1 MASADDCKR
10 DSLGNMPG
18 FLPELQAK
26 QLGLFKQF
34 DEFARQNGITYYA
47 LGGTLLGAIR
57 HKGFIPWDDD
67 IDLGLPRPDYERFL
81 AMVERGEVPF
91 RVRSFQTND
100 DFFERFSQMVD
111 DSIQVTRTDRT
122 VPEVTGAWVDFFPLD
137 GIPGPYPLRWAWS
150 RLVTLFIGVHRLSVI
165 DINGFGKAKVGKS
178 RLFTTIANINEAI
191 HIGKLINKRKALI
204 RLDKVARVFPY
215 EKSKW
220 VNHSMSSRMPY
231 IFPKEWYEPGVWYDF
246 EDTKVFGPRNYD
258 AILTQLYGD
267 YMELPPESERG
278 RHFEAVESEDS

>member
-1 MASADDCKR
+1 MANADTCKQ
-10 DSLGNMPG
+10 DSLGNTLD
-18 FLPELQAK
+18 FLPELQEK

-34 DEFARQNGITYYA
+34 DEFARANGITYYA

-67 IDLGLPRPDYERFL
+67 IDLGMPRPDYEKFL
-81 AMVERGEVPF
+81 SLVKEGKVPF
-91 RVRSFQTND
+91 KVRSFQTND
-100 DFFERFSQMVD
+100 DFFERFPQMVD

-137 GIPGPYPLRWAWS
+137 GIPGPYPLRWIWS
-150 RLVTLFIGVHRLSVI
+150 HVVMFCIGVHRLSVI

-178 RLFTTIANINEAI
+178 RFFTAIADINDAI
-191 HIGKLINKRKALI
+191 HIGKLINKRKALV
-204 RLDKVARVFPY
+204 RLDKAARVFPY

-220 VNHSMSSRMPY
+220 VTHSMSSRMPY
-231 IFPKEWYEPGVWYDF
+231 IFPKEWYEPGAWYDF
-246 EDTKVFGPRNYD
+246 EDTKIFGPSNYD

-267 YMELPPESERG
+267 YMELPPESDRG
-278 RHFEAVESEDS
+278 RHFKREENEDS